1 MDELI
6 EFFKDM
12 IKYIII
18 IAVIVLIR
26 IYVLTTTEVVGAS
39 MNPGLVDGD
48 ILLVE
53 QLTKRYGEYKRF
65 DIVVFER
72 SPSYLIKRIVGL
84 PGEKIQYIDNK
95 LYINDAVVEFD
106 FKTNGETED
115 FGPYVVPEGS
125 YYVLGD
131 NRIDS
136 VDSRIFGFVLEGKII
151 GTPFVEIWPFNKIG
165 VVN

>member
-1 MDELI
+1 VDELI
-6 EFFKDM
+6 EFIKDM

-18 IAVIVLIR
+18 IAIIVLIR

-39 MNPGLVDGD
+39 MEPDLKDGD

-53 QLTKRYGEYKRF
+53 QLTNRYGEYERF
-65 DIVVFER
+65 DIIVFEQ

-84 PGEKIQYIDNK
+84 PGETIQYIDNE
-95 LYINDAVVEFD
+95 LYINDKVIDFE
-106 FKTNGETED
+106 FKTNGKTED
-115 FGPYVVPEGS
+115 FGPYVVPDGS

-131 NRIDS
+131 NRINS
-136 VDSRIFGFVLEGKII
+136 VDSRVFGFVLEERII
-151 GTPFVEIWPFNKIG
+151 GRPFLGMWPFNKIR